1 MHQFTENLLAGI
13 AITDILDILIVAYI
27 FYKVLGFIRDS
38 RAEQLL
44 KGVLVLL
51 AVAFLS
57 DILQLHVLNFIMR
70 GTLAVGVL
78 ALIILFQPELRR
90 ALERMG
96 RGSLFR
102 IKGDPLDKEKAKDV
116 VAEFVEAAEDMA
128 AERTGALIVF
138 ERDTSLTDII
148 ESGTVINADVSA
160 QMIENIFYKGSPL
173 HDGAMIVRG
182 TKLHAAGCVLPLTD
196 NMEIPKSLGTR
207 HRAGIGISEKSDALV
222 LIVSEETGI
231 ITLVEDGVLER
242 YLDGKTLE
250 KRLLSLYMN
259 DALYD
264 SSRVKVLFTRNRRDD
279 WC

>member
-148 ESGTVINADVSA
+148 ETGTVINAEVSA

-173 HDGAMIVRG
+173 HDGAMVVRG

-207 HRAGIGISEKSDALV
+207 HRAGIGISEKSDAVV

-250 KRLLSLYMN
+250 KRLL
-259 DALYD
+259 ALYLNDQQND
-264 SSRVKVLFTRNRRDD
+264 SSRVKALFTRNRRDD
-279 WC
+279 

>member
-148 ESGTVINADVSA
+148 ETGTVINAEVSA

-173 HDGAMIVRG
+173 HDGAMVVRG

-207 HRAGIGISEKSDALV
+207 HRAGIGISEKSDAVV

-250 KRLLSLYMN
+250 KRLL
-259 DALYD
+259 ALYLNDQQDD
-264 SSRVKVLFTRNRRDD
+264 SSRVKALFTRNRRDD
-279 WC
+279 